1 MSEKRTKHIIRE
13 REQKMKEI
21 IISKNNEGTT
31 IALLE
36 NGVLIEKY
44 EDTEN
49 KNYLEEK
56 IYLGIVKD
64 ILPGMQAAFID
75 IGEEKNT
82 FIHLKDLLPKIDIT
96 KQKEKNDKTISQII
110 KNGDKILVQVKR
122 DATNIKGAKVSTHI
136 SLANRFTV
144 LMPET
149 EIITAS
155 QKIEN
160 EEEKKRLINTV
171 KKVIPKKY
179 GAIIRTSSIGKSEKE
194 LKQDLE
200 ESIQKWK
207 KIKEKVDMATKVP
220 ILIDSGNSFIKK
232 MILDLIDK
240 DITRIIINNEEDEKE
255 IKLILDNIE
264 AKNNIKLELR
274 KNEEILKVYDTDTQ
288 IEKTKARKVYL
299 KCGGFITIDKTE
311 ALTAIDVNSGRY
323 TGKKDV
329 EETILKVNKEATIE
343 IAKQL
348 RLRDIGGV
356 IIIDYIDMNLEKN
369 KKEIEEIL
377 KRELK
382 KDRSKT
388 QVIGFSKLDLLE
400 MTRKHI
406 RGEG

>member
-1 MSEKRTKHIIRE
+1 
-13 REQKMKEI
+13 MKEV
-21 IISKNNEGTT
+21 IISKNKEGTT
-31 IALLE
+31 IAILE
-36 NGVLIEKY
+36 NGILLERY

-96 KQKEKNDKTISQII
+96 KQEEKNDQMINQII
-110 KNGDKILVQVKR
+110 KRGDKILVQVKR
-122 DATNIKGAKVSTHI
+122 DATSIKGAKVSTHI
-136 SLANRFTV
+136 SIVNRFTV

-155 QKIEN
+155 QKIED
-160 EEEKKRLINTV
+160 EQEKNRLISIV
-171 KKVIPKKY
+171 KKIIPKNY
-179 GAIIRTSSIGKSEKE
+179 GAIIRTSCIGKEEKE
-194 LKQDLE
+194 IKQDLE

-207 KIKEKVDMATKVP
+207 KIKEKVNNQKIAP
-220 ILIDSGNSFIKK
+220 ALIDAGNSFIKK
-232 MILDLIDK
+232 IIIDLLDK
-240 DITRIIINNEEDEKE
+240 DITKIIINTKEYEKE
-255 IKLILDNIE
+255 IQEILKDVDQQ
-264 AKNNIKLELR
+264 NNIKLELR
-274 KNEEILKVYDTDTQ
+274 EKEEILKTYDTINQ
-288 IEKTKARKVYL
+288 IEKSKLRKVYL

-356 IIIDYIDMNLEKN
+356 IIIDYIDMKLEESKKKIEELL
-369 KKEIEEIL
+369 KKEL
-377 KRELK
+377 R

-388 QVIGFSKLDLLE
+388 QVVGFSKLDLLE

-406 RGEG
+406 RGEW